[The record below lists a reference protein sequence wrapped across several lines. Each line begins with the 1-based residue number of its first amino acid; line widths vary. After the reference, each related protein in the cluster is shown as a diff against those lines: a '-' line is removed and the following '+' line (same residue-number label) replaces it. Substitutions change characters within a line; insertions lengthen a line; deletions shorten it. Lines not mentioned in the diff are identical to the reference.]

1 MVRQRI
7 WQCNS
12 ISEDLIMRAKIQ
24 SKLGKAFST
33 KLADAVATFTCTR
46 KKLVSSNPAT
56 GEDTYTEYVYS
67 GRGVLFGSWAKDLV
81 KPIDYRATDSKAVL
95 LQNEVKDSAGT
106 LVKPDVNDIWVIE
119 GGNYRVV
126 SYGRDPSNSCWFCQL
141 RKV

>member
-1 MVRQRI
+1 MGMRDEIQKELGAAFDA
-7 WQCNS
+7 
-12 ISEDLIMRAKIQ
+12 EDE
-24 SKLGKAFST
+24 
-33 KLADAVATFTCTR
+33 LADAVDSFTCTR
-46 KKLVSSNPAT
+46 KQLVSSNPAT

-126 SYGRDPSNSCWFCQL
+126 SYGKDAADATWVAQL

>member
-1 MVRQRI
+1 
-7 WQCNS
+7 
-12 ISEDLIMRAKIQ
+12 MRAKIQ

-81 KPIDYRATDSKAVL
+81 KPIDYRATDSKGVL
-95 LQNEVKDSAGT
+95 LKNEVKDAAGT

-119 GGNYRVV
+119 GSNYRVV
-126 SYGRDPSNSCWFCQL
+126 SYGQDAADSCWFCQL

>member
-1 MVRQRI
+1 MGMRDEIQKELGAAFDA
-7 WQCNS
+7 
-12 ISEDLIMRAKIQ
+12 EDE
-24 SKLGKAFST
+24 
-33 KLADAVATFTCTR
+33 LADAVDSFTCTR
-46 KKLVSSNPAT
+46 KQLVSSNPAT

-126 SYGRDPSNSCWFCQL
+126 SYGQDPSSSVWTAQL

>member
-1 MVRQRI
+1 
-7 WQCNS
+7 
-12 ISEDLIMRAKIQ
+12 MRTKIQ

-56 GEDTYTEYVYS
+56 GEDTYTEYIYS
-67 GRGVLFGSWAKDLV
+67 GRGVLFGSYLKDLV
-81 KPIDYRATDSKAVL
+81 KPTDYRATDSKGVL
-95 LQNEVKDSAGT
+95 LQNEVKDAAGT

-119 GGNYRVV
+119 GSNYRVV
-126 SYGRDPSNSCWFCQL
+126 SYGKDAADATWIAQL

>member
-1 MVRQRI
+1 
-7 WQCNS
+7 
-12 ISEDLIMRAKIQ
+12 MRTKIQ

-33 KLADAVATFTCTR
+33 KLADAVNTFTCTR

-56 GEDTYTEYVYS
+56 GEDTYTEYVYG

-126 SYGRDPSNSCWFCQL
+126 SYGKEPSSSVWTAQL

>member
-1 MVRQRI
+1 
-7 WQCNS
+7 
-12 ISEDLIMRAKIQ
+12 MRTKIQ

-33 KLADAVATFTCTR
+33 KLADAVDTFTCTR

-67 GRGVLFGSWAKDLV
+67 GRGVLFGSYIKDLV

-95 LQNEVKDSAGT
+95 LQNEVKDMAGT
-106 LVKPDVNDIWVIE
+106 LVEPDVNDIWVIE
-119 GGNYRVV
+119 GGNYRIV
-126 SYGRDPSNSCWFCQL
+126 SYGQDPSSSVWTAQL

>member
-1 MVRQRI
+1 MGLRDELQADI
-7 WQCNS
+7 A
-12 ISEDLIMRAKIQ
+12 E
-24 SKLGKAFST
+24 AFNDD
-33 KLADAVATFTCTR
+33 LADAVDTFTCTR

-95 LQNEVKDSAGT
+95 LQNEVVSSDDALT
-106 LVKPDVNDIWVIE
+106 EPDVNDIWVIK
-119 GGNYRVV
+119 GSNYRVV
-126 SYGRDPSNSCWFCQL
+126 SYGKDPADATWIAQL

>member
-1 MVRQRI
+1 MGMRDEIQ
-7 WQCNS
+7 QELGAAFDA
-12 ISEDLIMRAKIQ
+12 EDE
-24 SKLGKAFST
+24 
-33 KLADAVATFTCTR
+33 LADAVDTFTCTR

-56 GEDTYTEYVYS
+56 GEDTYIEYVYS

-95 LQNEVKDSAGT
+95 LQNEVKDAAGT
-106 LVKPDVNDIWVIE
+106 LVDPDVNDIWVIE

-126 SYGRDPSNSCWFCQL
+126 SYGQDPSSSVWICQL

>member
-1 MVRQRI
+1 
-7 WQCNS
+7 
-12 ISEDLIMRAKIQ
+12 MRTKIQ

-33 KLADAVATFTCTR
+33 KLADAVDTFTCTR
-46 KKLVSSNPAT
+46 KQLVSSNPAT

-126 SYGRDPSNSCWFCQL
+126 SYGQDPPSSVWTCQL

>member
-1 MVRQRI
+1 MGMRDEIQ
-7 WQCNS
+7 QELGAAFDA
-12 ISEDLIMRAKIQ
+12 EDE
-24 SKLGKAFST
+24 
-33 KLADAVATFTCTR
+33 LADAVDSFTCTR

-56 GEDTYTEYVYS
+56 GEDTYIEYVYS

-95 LQNEVKDSAGT
+95 LQNEVKDAAGT
-106 LVKPDVNDIWVIE
+106 LVDPDVNDIWVIE

-126 SYGRDPSNSCWFCQL
+126 SYGKDAADATWVAQL

>member
-1 MVRQRI
+1 
-7 WQCNS
+7 
-12 ISEDLIMRAKIQ
+12 MRTKIQ

-33 KLADAVATFTCTR
+33 KLADAVDTFTCTR
-46 KKLVSSNPAT
+46 KQLVSSNPAT
-56 GEDTYTEYVYS
+56 GEDTYTEYVYG

-95 LQNEVKDSAGT
+95 LQNEVKDMAGT
-106 LVKPDVNDIWVIE
+106 LVEPDVNDIWVIE

-126 SYGRDPSNSCWFCQL
+126 SYGKDPADAIWIAQL